1 MCVHMFTFC
10 TGSQK
15 KFVVQLYNDSK
26 DIILLYCI
34 ILLYVIL
41 YYIILYYIII
51 TLYYNSYGYYYFVEP
66 LYISCMFPKSGNKWK
81 QKFT

>member
-41 YYIILYYIII
+41 YYIILYYYYII
-51 TLYYNSYGYYYFVEP
+51 L
-66 LYISCMFPKSGNKWK
+66 
-81 QKFT
+81 

>member
-15 KFVVQLYNDSK
+15 KIVVQLYNDSK
-26 DIILLYCI
+26 DILLLYCI
-34 ILLYVIL
+34 ILLYV
-41 YYIILYYIII
+41 ILYYIII

-66 LYISCMFPKSGNKWK
+66 LYISCVFPKSGNK
-81 QKFT
+81 